1 MKVLA
6 TVNVKSSANIP
17 SVDRAP
23 LSREGLNLQEI
34 KRGGGSVRDAV
45 QAVPNRSNTA
55 HSPEYNIWNI
65 IEKDVLNE
73 Q

>member
-1 MKVLA
+1 
-6 TVNVKSSANIP
+6 
-17 SVDRAP
+17 
-23 LSREGLNLQEI
+23 
-34 KRGGGSVRDAV
+34 VRDAV